1 MSDQPVPPRPP
12 RAKWQLDKHAAA
24 SNSGRGPARAAVLI
38 ALLTVVGGLAGLWFW
53 IARATPPRLVT
64 VPVSEYTDSAWPANP
79 WAEQDSDLLCG
90 LRGVFPESR
99 KGFNFQER
107 DRLIGL
113 LESLRGDAKTPLVLH
128 LSALACTRGG
138 VVYLLPGQAR
148 PDNPATWLSLTDAL
162 DAFGKCS
169 ARHKLLL
176 LDVARP
182 VAGPIRGPLVDDVAD
197 RVHATLSRP
206 GRGFLV
212 LASCGPGEY
221 ALPMDDVGA
230 SAFAYYVAQGL
241 AGAATRYNPAGT
253 AEGRV
258 TARGLAA
265 FVAAR
270 VSRWAAKAR
279 GARQTP
285 VLYGDA
291 PDFVLTFQPH
301 EAPAVAPAPRPHPDA
316 LLAGW
321 TRRDERRS
329 DGMQQRAPADFAA
342 LEANLLRA
350 ERAWAAGLT
359 PKPDAIPSA
368 GAGLAD
374 WPPLR
379 SLVAATAGRTPPAEL
394 VKALDAY
401 IGHKFAVPPSKP
413 EDVQKAQDEF
423 LAKAQAQRDPA
434 ARLIWDR
441 LLSDLDQTER
451 SEAKLRGL
459 AELLDKVQ
467 PPPSEEGLLVKRLA
481 AWKPSAINWPA
492 AAVRAMVE
500 AEDAA
505 GRALALLP
513 GAFPGVRDQ
522 LDEADKAKRA
532 GEDELFRA
540 GSSAAARAAAERLGQ
555 AKRGFTGA
563 RNDLET
569 VQSARRAAADAAVIL
584 ADTAEGVIAGEVDEN
599 LWRSTATAATGVA
612 DQLTRA
618 GVGQTVP
625 PTFGDDVAAVRATL
639 RAVEKPYTKVDVQAR
654 IAAAKGGA
662 AGVPEYQALRALLR
676 GPLPA
681 APLRKEMTAEAARL
695 SRRLYDAVA
704 ALDAADD
711 EAGRMTPAPPTPV
724 ADVAE
729 TDRATRRVRISVAL
743 LRLTGLSG
751 ADRLDAARRV
761 AAGGTDWAAAAAEL
775 HEAWARQLP
784 AQFADRVAKE
794 DWPAAD
800 RLSRGLPLAGGGPA
814 PRVDPPP
821 AVRLRRQEEKASR
834 DWLENHYREY
844 GRLRAAVAGAADLYE
859 NAAADCR
866 RGPG

>member
-1 MSDQPVPPRPP
+1 MSEQPVPPRPP
-12 RAKWQLDKHAAA
+12 RAKWQLDNRAAA
-24 SNSGRGPARAAVLI
+24 NGTGRGPARAALLI
-38 ALLTVVGGLAGLWFW
+38 ALLAATGGLAGLWFW

-64 VPVSEYTDSAWPANP
+64 VPVSEYTDPSWPANP

-90 LRGVFPESR
+90 LPGVFPDHR

-113 LESLRGDAKTPLVLH
+113 LESLRGDVKTPLVLH
-128 LSALACTRGG
+128 LSALACTRSD

-148 PDNPATWLSLTDAL
+148 PDNPATWLSLTEAL
-162 DAFGKCS
+162 DAFEKCS

-182 VAGPIRGPLVDDVAD
+182 VADPFRGPLVDDVSD
-197 RVHATLSRP
+197 RVHATLSKP

-212 LASCGPGEY
+212 LASCAPGEF
-221 ALPMDDVGA
+221 ALPMDNVGA

-241 AGAATRYNPAGT
+241 TGAAARYNPAGT

-270 VSRWAAKAR
+270 VTRWAAKAR
-279 GARQTP
+279 GARQVPT
-285 VLYGDA
+285 LYGDA
-291 PDFVLTFQPH
+291 PDFALTFEPH
-301 EAPAVAPAPRPHPDA
+301 EGPAAAAPARSYPDV
-316 LLAGW
+316 LVTGW
-321 TRRDERRS
+321 TRRDERRAA
-329 DGMQQRAPADFAA
+329 GTHQWAPADFAA
-342 LEANLLRA
+342 LEAGLLRA

-359 PKPDAIPSA
+359 PKPDAIPPL
-368 GAGLAD
+368 GAWPD
-374 WPPLR
+374 DRPPLR
-379 SLVAATAGRTPPAEL
+379 SLVAASTGRTPPGEL

-401 IGHKFAVPPSKP
+401 VGHRFAVPPSKP

-423 LAKAQAQRDPA
+423 LAKAQAQRDVA

-441 LLSDLDQTER
+441 LLTDLDQTER

-481 AWKPSAINWPA
+481 LWKPGAINWPA

-500 AEDAA
+500 AEDTA
-505 GRALALLP
+505 GRTLALLP
-513 GAFPGVRDQ
+513 AAFPGVRDQ

-555 AKRGFTGA
+555 AKRGFTA
-563 RNDLET
+563 VRNDLET
-569 VQSARRAAADAAVIL
+569 MQSARRAAADAAVVL
-584 ADTAEGVIAGEVDEN
+584 VDTAEGVVAGEVDEI
-599 LWRSTATAATGVA
+599 LWRNTAEAATAVA
-612 DQLTRA
+612 DHLIRA
-618 GVGQTVP
+618 GQTLP
-625 PTFGDDVAAVRATL
+625 ATFDDDVAALRATL
-639 RAVEKPYTKVDVQAR
+639 RTLEKPYTKTEVQAR
-654 IAAAKGGA
+654 SAAAKGGA
-662 AGVPEYQALRALLR
+662 AGWAEYRALQALLR

-681 APLRKEMTAEAARL
+681 AAIRKEVTAEAARL
-695 SRRLYDAVA
+695 SQRLYDTVA
-704 ALDAADD
+704 ALD
-711 EAGRMTPAPPTPV
+711 EAGDEVSRTPPAPPPRIQV
-724 ADVAE
+724 VAE
-729 TDRATRRVRISVAL
+729 GDRAARRARVSLGL
-743 LRLTGLSG
+743 LRLTGLTG
-751 ADRLDAARRV
+751 TDRLDAARRF
-761 AAGGTDWAAAAAEL
+761 AGGGTDWAAASAEL
-775 HEAWARQLP
+775 HDAWAKQLP
-784 AQFADRVAKE
+784 AHFADRVSKE

-800 RLSRGLPLAGGGPA
+800 RLSRGLPLAGGPA
-814 PRVDPPP
+814 PRIEPPP
-821 AVRLRRQEEKASR
+821 AVRLRRQEEKVCR
-834 DWLENHYREY
+834 DWLEDHYREY
-844 GRLRAAVAGAADLYE
+844 GRLRASVPGAADLYE

>member
-1 MSDQPVPPRPP
+1 MSEQPVPPRPP
-12 RAKWQLDKHAAA
+12 RAKWQLDNRAAA
-24 SNSGRGPARAAVLI
+24 GDSGRGPARAAVLI
-38 ALLTVVGGLAGLWFW
+38 ALLAAVGGLAGLWFW

-64 VPVSEYTDSAWPANP
+64 VPVSEYTDPSWPANP

-90 LRGVFPESR
+90 LAAFPDHR

-113 LESLRGDAKTPLVLH
+113 LESLRGDVKTPLVLH
-128 LSALACTRGG
+128 LSALACSRGD

-148 PDNPATWLSLTDAL
+148 PDNPATWLSLTEAL
-162 DAFGKCS
+162 DAFDKCS

-182 VAGPIRGPLVDDVAD
+182 VADPVRGPLVDDVSD
-197 RVHATLSRP
+197 RVHATLSKP

-212 LASCGPGEY
+212 LASCGPGEFS
-221 ALPMDDVGA
+221 LPMDDVGA
-230 SAFAYYVAQGL
+230 SAFAYYIAQGL
-241 AGAATRYNPAGT
+241 TGAAARYNPAGT

-270 VSRWAAKAR
+270 VTRWATKAR
-279 GARQTP
+279 GARQIP
-285 VLYGDA
+285 ILYGDA
-291 PDFVLTFQPH
+291 ADFALTFEPH
-301 EAPAVAPAPRPHPDA
+301 EAPAVAATARSYPDV

-321 TRRDERRS
+321 TRRDERRAA
-329 DGMQQRAPADFAA
+329 GMHLWAPADFAA
-342 LEANLLRA
+342 LEMTLLRS

-359 PKPDAIPSA
+359 PKPDAIPPA
-368 GAGLAD
+368 GAWPD
-374 WPPLR
+374 DRPPLR
-379 SLVAATAGRTPPAEL
+379 SLVAATAGKTPPAEL

-401 IGHKFAVPPSKP
+401 VGHKFAVPPSKP

-423 LAKAQAQRDPA
+423 LAKGQPLRDVA

-451 SEAKLRGL
+451 SEVKLRGL

-467 PPPSEEGLLVKRLA
+467 PPPSEEGLLIKRLA
-481 AWKPSAINWPA
+481 GWKPSAINWPA

-500 AEDAA
+500 AEDTAA
-505 GRALALLP
+505 RTFALLP
-513 GAFPGVRDQ
+513 AAFPGVRDQ
-522 LDEADKAKRA
+522 LEEADKAKRA

-540 GSSAAARAAAERLGQ
+540 GSAAAARAAAERLGQ
-555 AKRGFTGA
+555 AKRGFTA
-563 RNDLET
+563 VRNDLET
-569 VQSARRAAADAAVIL
+569 MQSARRAAADAAVIL
-584 ADTAEGVIAGEVDEN
+584 ADTSQGVVAGEVDEIP
-599 LWRSTATAATGVA
+599 WRNTADAATAVA
-612 DQLTRA
+612 DHLTRA
-618 GVGQTVP
+618 GQALP
-625 PTFGDDVAAVRATL
+625 ATFDDDVAAVRASL
-639 RAVEKPYTKVDVQAR
+639 RALEKPSTKADVQAR

-662 AGVPEYQALRALLR
+662 AGVPEYRSLRALLR

-681 APLRKEMTAEAARL
+681 APLRKEVTAEAARL

-704 ALDAADD
+704 ALD
-711 EAGRMTPAPPTPV
+711 EAGDEVGQTPPRKPPPTGMPV
-724 ADVAE
+724 VAE
-729 TDRATRRVRISVAL
+729 SDRAARRARVSLGL
-743 LRLTGLSG
+743 LRLIGLTGIE
-751 ADRLDAARRV
+751 RLDAARRF
-761 AAGGTDWAAAAAEL
+761 AGGGTDWAAASAEL
-775 HEAWARQLP
+775 HDAWAKQLP
-784 AQFADRVAKE
+784 AQFADRVTKE

-800 RLSRGLPLAGGGPA
+800 RLSRGLPLAGEPA
-814 PRVDPPP
+814 PRIEPPP
-821 AVRLRRQEEKASR
+821 AVRLRRQEEKSCR
-834 DWLENHYREY
+834 EWLESHYREY